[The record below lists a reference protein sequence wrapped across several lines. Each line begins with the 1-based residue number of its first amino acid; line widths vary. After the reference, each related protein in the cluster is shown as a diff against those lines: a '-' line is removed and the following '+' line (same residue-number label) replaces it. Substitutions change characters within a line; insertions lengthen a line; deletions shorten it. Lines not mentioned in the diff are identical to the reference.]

1 MRFTTTI
8 WRPPSLENFKPKF
21 RIYANGV
28 AQVRIYCF
36 GTVSSSRLY
45 NAHNLFDKSPGRDR
59 ESYISLLFGFS
70 RDGRTQEAKR
80 LFLNIHRLGMEMDCS
95 IFSSV
100 LKVSA
105 TLCDELFGRQLHCQ
119 CIKFGFLDDVSVGTS
134 LVDTYMKGSNFKDGR
149 KVFDEMK
156 ERNVVTWTTLIS
168 GYARN
173 SMNDEVLTLFMRMQ
187 NEGTQPNS
195 FTFAAALGVL
205 AEEGVGGRGLQVH
218 TVVVKNGLDKTI
230 PVSNSLINLYLK
242 CGNVRKARILF
253 DKTEVK
259 SVVTWNSMISGYA
272 ANGLDLEAL
281 GMFYSMRLNYV
292 RLSESSFASVIKL
305 CANLKELRFTEQL
318 HCSVVKYGFLFD
330 QNIRTALMVAYSKCT
345 AMLDAL
351 RLFKEI
357 GCVGNV
363 VSWTAMIS
371 GFLQNDGKEEA
382 VDLFSEMKRK
392 GVRPNEFTYS
402 VILTALPVISPSEVH
417 AQVVK
422 TNYERFST
430 VGTALLDAYVKLGK
444 VEEAAKVFSGIDDK
458 DIVAWSAMLA
468 GYAQTGETEAAIKM
482 FGELTKGGIKPNEF
496 TFSSI
501 LNVCA
506 ATNASMGQG
515 KQFHGFAIK
524 SRLDSSLCVSSALL
538 TMYAKKGNIESAE
551 EVFKR
556 QREKDLVSWN
566 SMISGYA
573 QHGQAMKALDVFKE
587 MKKRKVKM
595 DGVTFIGVFAA
606 CTHAGLVEEGE
617 KYFDIMVRDCNIAP
631 TKEHNSCMVDLYSR
645 AGQLEKAMKVIEN
658 MPNPAGSTIW
668 RTILAACRVHK
679 KTELG
684 RLAAEKIIAMKPE
697 DSAAYVLLSNM
708 YAESGDWQE
717 RAKVRKLMN
726 ERNVKKEPGYSW
738 IEVKNKT
745 YSFLAGDRSH
755 PLKDQIYMKLEDL
768 STRLKDLGYEPDTS
782 YVLQDIDDEHK
793 EAVLAQHSERLAIA
807 FGLIA
812 TPKGSPLLIIKNL
825 RVCGDCHLV
834 IKLIAKIEEREIV
847 VRDSNRFH
855 HFSSDGVCSCGDF
868 W

>member
-1 MRFTTTI
+1 MRFRQTI
-8 WRPPSLENFKPKF
+8 WRHQSLKNLKPNY
-21 RIYANGV
+21 RIYSLGV
-28 AQVRIYCF
+28 VA
-36 GTVSSSRLY
+36 TPSRFHC
-45 NAHNLFDKSPGRDR
+45 AHNLLDKSPDR
-59 ESYISLLFGFS
+59 VQENHTSLLFGYS
-70 RDGRTQEAKR
+70 RDGRTQEATR
-80 LFLNIHRLGMEMDCS
+80 LFLTIHRSGTEMDCS

-105 TLCDELFGRQLHCQ
+105 TLCDELLGKQLHTQ
-119 CIKFGFLDDVSVGTS
+119 CVKFGFLDDVSVGTS
-134 LVDTYMKGSNFKDGR
+134 LVDTYMKGGNVKDGR
-149 KVFDEMK
+149 NVFNEMK

-173 SMNDEVLTLFMRMQ
+173 GSNEEVLKLFMRMYQ
-187 NEGTQPNS
+187 EGTEPNS

-205 AEEGVGGRGLQVH
+205 AGEGVSGRRGCQVH
-218 TVVVKNGLDKTI
+218 TVVVKNGLGKTV

-242 CGNVRKARILF
+242 CGDVRKARILF
-253 DKTEVK
+253 DKTEAK

-272 ANGLDLEAL
+272 GNGLDLEAL
-281 GMFYSMRLNYV
+281 RMFYSMRLSHV

-305 CANLKELRFTEQL
+305 CANLKELRFAEQL
-318 HCSVVKYGFLFD
+318 HCSVVKYGFSLD
-330 QNIRTALMVAYSKCT
+330 QNIRTALMVVYSKCRV
-345 AMLDAL
+345 MCDAL
-351 RLFKEI
+351 RLFEET
-357 GCVGNV
+357 GFHGNV
-363 VSWTAMIS
+363 VTWTAMIS
-371 GFLQNDGKEEA
+371 GFLQNDGRVEA
-382 VDLFSEMKRK
+382 VELFNEMRRK

-402 VILTALPVISPSEVH
+402 VILTALPVISPEEVH
-417 AQVVK
+417 PQVLK
-422 TNYERFST
+422 TNYERSST

-444 VEEAAKVFSGIDDK
+444 ADEAGKVFSSIDDK

-468 GYAQTGETEAAIKM
+468 GYAQSGEAEAAVKM
-482 FGELTKGGIKPNEF
+482 FSELTKGGMKPNEF
-496 TFSSI
+496 TLSSV

-506 ATNASMGQG
+506 AASASSGQG

-524 SRLDSSLCVSSALL
+524 SRVDHSVCVSSALV
-538 TMYAKKGNIESAE
+538 TMYAKKGDIESAE
-551 EVFKR
+551 AVFKR
-556 QREKDLVSWN
+556 QGESERDLVSWN

-573 QHGQAMKALDVFKE
+573 QHGEAVKALDVFEE
-587 MKKRKVKM
+587 MKRRKVRM

-617 KYFDIMVRDCNIAP
+617 KYFDIMVKECKIAP

-645 AGQLEKAMKVIEN
+645 AGLLEKAVEVIDS
-658 MPNPAGSTIW
+658 MPYPAGSTIW

-684 RLAAEKIIAMKPE
+684 RLAAKKIIDMKPE

-717 RAKVRKLMN
+717 RAKVRKLME
-726 ERNVKKEPGYSW
+726 ERKVKKEAGYSW

-745 YSFLAGDRSH
+745 HAFLAGDRSH
-755 PLKDQIYMKLEDL
+755 PLKDEIYKKLEGL
-768 STRLKDLGYEPDTS
+768 SRRVKDLGYEPDTS

-807 FGLIA
+807 FGLVA

-825 RVCGDCHLV
+825 RVCGDCHAV

-847 VRDSNRFH
+847 VRDTNRFH

>member
-1 MRFTTTI
+1 MRFTTTV
-8 WRPPSLENFKPKF
+8 WRPQSLEYFKPK
-21 RIYANGV
+21 
-28 AQVRIYCF
+28 VRIFCF
-36 GTVSSSRLY
+36 GAVSSSRLY
-45 NAHNLFDKSPGRDR
+45 SAHNLFDKSPDRDR
-59 ESYISLLFGFS
+59 ESYTSLLFGFS
-70 RDGRTQEAKR
+70 RDGRTQEATR

-149 KVFDEMK
+149 NVFDEMK

-173 SMNDEVLTLFMRMQ
+173 SLNEEVLTLFMRMQ

-218 TVVVKNGLDKTI
+218 TVVVKNGLDRTI

-281 GMFYSMRLNYV
+281 GMFYSMRLNHV
-292 RLSESSFASVIKL
+292 RLSESSFASIIKL

-318 HCSVVKYGFLFD
+318 HCSVVKYGFVFD
-330 QNIRTALMVAYSKCT
+330 QNIRTALMVAYSKCM

-351 RLFKEI
+351 RLFKET
-357 GCVGNV
+357 GFLGNV

-392 GVRPNEFTYS
+392 GVRPNKFTYS
-402 VILTALPVISPSEVH
+402 VVLTALPAISPSEVH

-422 TNYERFST
+422 TNYERSST

-444 VEEAAKVFSGIDDK
+444 VDEAAKVFSGIDDK

-468 GYAQTGETEAAIKM
+468 GFAQTGETEAAIKM
-482 FGELTKGGIKPNEF
+482 FGELTKGG
-496 TFSSI
+496 
-501 LNVCA
+501 
-506 ATNASMGQG
+506 G
-515 KQFHGFAIK
+515 KQFHGLAIK
-524 SRLDSSLCVSSALL
+524 SRLDSSICVSSALL

-551 EVFKR
+551 KVFKR

-595 DGVTFIGVFAA
+595 DSVTFIGVFAA

-617 KYFDIMVRDCNIAP
+617 KYFDIMVRDCKIVP

-645 AGQLEKAMKVIEN
+645 AGQLEKAMKVIDN
-658 MPNPAGSTIW
+658 MPNLAGSTIW
-668 RTILAACRVHK
+668 RTILAACRVYK

-745 YSFLAGDRSH
+745 YAFLAGDRSH

-768 STRLKDLGYEPDTS
+768 STRLKDLGYEPDTN

-825 RVCGDCHLV
+825 RVCGDCHVV

>member
-1 MRFTTTI
+1 MRFTTKI
-8 WRPPSLENFKPKF
+8 WRHHSLENLKPKH
-21 RIYANGV
+21 RMYEVVSASSS
-28 AQVRIYCF
+28 
-36 GTVSSSRLY
+36 SSSRFY
-45 NAHNLFDKSPGRDR
+45 SAHNLFDKSPGRDR
-59 ESYISLLFGFS
+59 ESYTSLLFGFS
-70 RDGRTQEAKR
+70 REGRTQEATR
-80 LFLNIHRLGMEMDCS
+80 LFLNIHRWGMKMECS
-95 IFSSV
+95 MFSSV

-105 TLCDELFGRQLHCQ
+105 TLCDELLGRQLHCQ
-119 CIKFGFLDDVSVGTS
+119 CVKFGFLDDVSVGTS
-134 LVDTYMKGSNFKDGR
+134 LVDAYMKGSNFKDGR
-149 KVFDEMK
+149 NVFDEMK
-156 ERNVVTWTTLIS
+156 EKNVVTWTTLIS

-173 SMNDEVLTLFMRMQ
+173 SSNEEVLTLFIRMQ
-187 NEGTQPNS
+187 EEGTQPNS

-205 AEEGVGGRGLQVH
+205 AEEGADGRGAQAH

-230 PVSNSLINLYLK
+230 PVSNALINLYLK

-253 DKTEVK
+253 DRTEVK

-281 GMFYSMRLNYV
+281 GMFHSMRLNHV

-305 CANLKELRFTEQL
+305 CANLKELKFTEQL
-318 HCSVVKYGFLFD
+318 HSSVVKYGFSFD
-330 QNIRTALMVAYSKCT
+330 QNIKTALMVSYNKCT
-345 AMLDAL
+345 AMRDAL
-351 RLFKEI
+351 KLFEET
-357 GCVGNV
+357 GFLGNV

-382 VDLFSEMKRK
+382 VDLFREMRRK

-402 VILTALPVISPSEVH
+402 AILTALPVISPSEVH

-422 TNYERFST
+422 TNYERSST

-444 VEEAAKVFSGIDDK
+444 VDEAAKVFSSVDDK

-468 GYAQTGETEAAIKM
+468 GYAQIGETEAAIKM
-482 FGELTKGGIKPNEF
+482 FSEITKGGIKPNEF
-496 TFSSI
+496 TFSSV

-506 ATNASMGQG
+506 APTASTGQG
-515 KQFHGFAIK
+515 KQFHGFAMK
-524 SRLDSSLCVSSALL
+524 SRLDDSLCVSSALL

-551 EVFKR
+551 EIFNR
-556 QREKDLVSWN
+556 QKERDLVSWN

-573 QHGQAMKALDVFKE
+573 QHGEAMKALAVFKE
-587 MKKRKVKM
+587 MKRRKVRM
-595 DGVTFIGVFAA
+595 DSVTFIGVFTA

-617 KYFDIMVRDCNIAP
+617 KYFDIMVRECKIAP

-645 AGQLEKAMKVIEN
+645 AGLLEKAMKVIGN
-658 MPNPAGSTIW
+658 MSYPAGSTIW

-684 RLAAEKIIAMKPE
+684 RLAAEKIIEMKPE

-708 YAESGDWQE
+708 YAESGDWQK
-717 RAKVRKLMN
+717 RAKVRKLMD
-726 ERNVKKEPGYSW
+726 ERNVKKEAGYSW

-745 YSFLAGDRSH
+745 YAFLAGDRSH

-782 YVLQDIDDEHK
+782 YVLQDIDNEHK

-825 RVCGDCHLV
+825 RVCGDCHVV
-834 IKLIAKIEEREIV
+834 IKLIAKIEGRNIV
-847 VRDSNRFH
+847 VRDTNRFH

>member
-1 MRFTTTI
+1 MRFRTTI
-8 WRPPSLENFKPKF
+8 WRHHQSLEKLKPKF
-21 RIYANGV
+21 RIYTLGV
-28 AQVRIYCF
+28 VVA
-36 GTVSSSRLY
+36 SASRFHV
-45 NAHNLFDKSPGRDR
+45 AHNLFDKSPDR
-59 ESYISLLFGFS
+59 VQENHTSLLFGYS
-70 RDGRTQEAKR
+70 RDGRTQEATR
-80 LFLNIHRLGMEMDCS
+80 LFLTIHRSGAEMDCS
-95 IFSSV
+95 TFSSV

-105 TLCDELFGRQLHCQ
+105 TLCDELLGKQLHCQ
-119 CIKFGFLDDVSVGTS
+119 CVKFGFLDDVSVGTS
-134 LVDTYMKGSNFKDGR
+134 LVDTYMKGSNVKDGR
-149 KVFDEMK
+149 NVFNEMK

-173 SMNDEVLTLFMRMQ
+173 GSTEEVLKLFMRMYE
-187 NEGTQPNS
+187 EGTEPNS

-205 AEEGVGGRGLQVH
+205 AEEGVGGRGRQVH
-218 TVVVKNGLDKTI
+218 TVVVKNGLDKTV

-272 ANGLDLEAL
+272 GNGLDLEAL
-281 GMFYSMRLNYV
+281 GMFYSMRLNHV

-305 CANLKELRFTEQL
+305 CANLKELRFAEQL
-318 HCSVVKYGFLFD
+318 HCSVVKYGFSFD
-330 QNIRTALMVAYSKCT
+330 QNIKTALMVAYSKC
-345 AMLDAL
+345 AVMCDAL
-351 RLFKEI
+351 RLFKET
-357 GCVGNV
+357 GLRGNV
-363 VSWTAMIS
+363 VTWTAMIS

-382 VDLFSEMKRK
+382 VDLFKEMRRK

-402 VILTALPVISPSEVH
+402 VVLTALPVISPAEVH
-417 AQVVK
+417 AQVLK
-422 TNYERFST
+422 TNYERSST

-444 VEEAAKVFSGIDDK
+444 ADDAAKVFSSIDDK

-468 GYAQTGETEAAIKM
+468 GYAQSGETEAAVKM
-482 FGELTKGGIKPNEF
+482 FSELTKGGIKPNEF
-496 TFSSI
+496 TFSSV

-506 ATNASMGQG
+506 AASASSGQG

-524 SRLDSSLCVSSALL
+524 SRVNDSLIVSSALL
-538 TMYAKKGNIESAE
+538 TMYAKKGDIESAE
-551 EVFKR
+551 AVFKR
-556 QREKDLVSWN
+556 QGERDLVSWN

-573 QHGQAMKALDVFKE
+573 QHGEATKALDVFEE
-587 MKKRKVKM
+587 MKRRKVKM
-595 DGVTFIGVFAA
+595 DSVTFIGVFAA

-617 KYFDIMVRDCNIAP
+617 KYFDIMVRECKIAP

-645 AGQLEKAMKVIEN
+645 AGLLEKAMEVIDN
-658 MPNPAGSTIW
+658 MTYPAGSTIW
-668 RTILAACRVHK
+668 RTILAACRVYK
-679 KTELG
+679 RTELG
-684 RLAAEKIIAMKPE
+684 RLAAKKIIDMKPE

-708 YAESGDWQE
+708 YAESGDWGE
-717 RAKVRKLMN
+717 RAKVRKLME
-726 ERNVKKEPGYSW
+726 ERKVKKEAGYSW

-745 YSFLAGDRSH
+745 YAFLAGDRSH
-755 PLKDQIYMKLEDL
+755 PLKDQIYKKLEDL
-768 STRLKDLGYEPDTS
+768 SRRLKDLGYEPDTS

-825 RVCGDCHLV
+825 RVCGDCHAV

-847 VRDSNRFH
+847 VRDTNRFH
-855 HFSSDGVCSCGDF
+855 HFSSDGICSCGDF

>member
-1 MRFTTTI
+1 MRFTTTT
-8 WRPPSLENFKPKF
+8 WRHQSQKPLIKT
-21 RIYANGV
+21 IYQQG
-28 AQVRIYCF
+28 IYHF
-36 GTVSSSRLY
+36 SVIAAPSSSLSRL
-45 NAHNLFDKSPGRDR
+45 NSAHNVFDKSPERDR
-59 ESYISLLFGFS
+59 VNYTSLLFGFS
-70 RDGRTQEAKR
+70 RDGRTQEATR
-80 LFLNIHRLGMEMDCS
+80 LFLNIHRSGLEMDCS

-105 TLCDELFGRQLHCQ
+105 TLCDELLGKQLHCL
-119 CIKFGFLDDVSVGTS
+119 CVKYGFLDDVSVGTS
-134 LVDTYMKGSNFKDGR
+134 LVDTYMKGSNFIDGR
-149 KVFDEMK
+149 NVFDELK

-168 GYARN
+168 GYARF
-173 SMNDEVLTLFMRMQ
+173 SMNEEVLNLFMRMQ
-187 NEGTQPNS
+187 EEGIYPNS

-205 AEEGVGGRGLQVH
+205 AVEGACGRGVQVH
-218 TVVVKNGLDKTI
+218 TVVVKNGLDKTV

-253 DKTEVK
+253 DKTVVK

-272 ANGLDLEAL
+272 SNGLDLEAL
-281 GMFYSMRLNYV
+281 GMFYSMRLNHV

-305 CANLKELRFTEQL
+305 CANLKEFRFTEQL
-318 HCSVVKYGFLFD
+318 HCGVVKYGFLFD
-330 QNIRTALMVAYSKCT
+330 QNIRTALMVAYSKC
-345 AMLDAL
+345 MSMFEAL
-351 RLFKEI
+351 KLFKENGI
-357 GCVGNV
+357 IGNV

-371 GFLQNDGKEEA
+371 GFLQNDGREEEA
-382 VDLFSEMKRK
+382 VGLFQEMRRK
-392 GVRPNEFTYS
+392 GVKPNEFTYS

-422 TNYERFST
+422 TNYESSST

-444 VEEAAKVFSGIDDK
+444 IDEAAKVFNGMDDK

-468 GYAQTGETEAAIKM
+468 GYAQTGDTEAAINV
-482 FGELTKGGIKPNEF
+482 FRELTKGGVKPNEF

-506 ATNASMGQG
+506 AATTSMGQG

-524 SRLDSSLCVSSALL
+524 SRVGNSLCVSSSLL

-556 QREKDLVSWN
+556 QKERDLVSWN

-587 MKKRKVKM
+587 MKKSMVKM
-595 DGVTFIGVFAA
+595 DSVTFIGVFTA

-617 KYFDIMVRDCNIAP
+617 KYFDIMVKESKITP
-631 TKEHNSCMVDLYSR
+631 TKEHHSCMVDLYSR
-645 AGQLEKAMKVIEN
+645 AGLLEKAMKVIEN
-658 MPNPAGSTIW
+658 MPHQAGSTIW

-684 RLAAEKIIAMKPE
+684 KLAAEKIIGMKPE

-726 ERNVKKEPGYSW
+726 ERKVKKEAGYSW

-745 YSFLAGDRSH
+745 HAFLAGDRFH
-755 PLKDQIYMKLEDL
+755 PLRDQIYMKLEDL
-768 STRLKDLGYEPDTS
+768 STRLKELGYEPDTS

-825 RVCGDCHLV
+825 RVCGDCHEV
-834 IKLIAKIEEREIV
+834 IKLIAKIEKREIV
-847 VRDSNRFH
+847 VRDTNRFH